1 MKRLGCWTC
10 NDHFLL
16 LLMFH
21 RVTFSLVD
29 IIQSQ
34 WQFGYYS
41 IPPNK
46 APPQLAAPWS
56 YHLLWM
62 LWCETNLVGLF
73 LPYFSNNWHTMSLS
87 CCTPII
93 IIVRSLGAMI
103 FWDCFIYVPRSYTKS
118 SLPASPDYYS
128 FTAAG
133 WRSVCPHRTPWPVWM
148 MIELGR
154 KAKLLWLPCEINK
167 WAPLDTPTKEEPGS
181 RHT

>member
-10 NDHFLL
+10 NDHFL

-56 YHLLWM
+56 YHPLWM

-103 FWDCFIYVPRSYTKS
+103 FWDCFIYVPRSYTK
-118 SLPASPDYYS
+118 
-128 FTAAG
+128 TTT
-133 WRSVCPHRTPWPVWM
+133 SVDI

-167 WAPLDTPTKEEPGS
+167 WAPLGTPTKEEPGS